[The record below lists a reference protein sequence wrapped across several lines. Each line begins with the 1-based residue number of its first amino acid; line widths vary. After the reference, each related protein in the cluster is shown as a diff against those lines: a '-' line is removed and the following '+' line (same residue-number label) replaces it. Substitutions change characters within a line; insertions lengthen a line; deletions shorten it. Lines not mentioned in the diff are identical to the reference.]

1 MSAVGCLTQGSH
13 PCTSIFIFGNC
24 SLFLKFGHFRET
36 KVPSLKGFLFL
47 VVVGGH
53 VGKNPFGSG
62 LATTHLL
69 KISLCGHECCP
80 PLPSCDSQGSAHASV
95 ASMSVS
101 SGRCPELKKA
111 NTLKDIYA
119 GLCAQSLRRV

>member
-47 VVVGGH
+47 VVVGGTRWLE
-53 VGKNPFGSG
+53 PFWEWSG
-62 LATTHLL
+62 HNTSTKDLPLWARVLSPSSLL
-69 KISLCGHECCP
+69 
-80 PLPSCDSQGSAHASV
+80 
-95 ASMSVS
+95 
-101 SGRCPELKKA
+101 
-111 NTLKDIYA
+111 
-119 GLCAQSLRRV
+119 